1 MISDGQMICAPGS
14 WRFAFILP
22 DAVLMK
28 KKLHQEHSKPM
39 IVFRNY
45 FVVFLLPLLS
55 GCTAMALTGAGVGAS
70 YTLSNVAYRSFSSSG
85 DHVHHATIVALK
97 KMDIKI
103 IDDSKSEDG
112 RTITAATKELDIVI
126 NLEEVTS
133 KTTQVKVDARK
144 RVVLKDKATA
154 AEIINQVGKILGE

>member
-1 MISDGQMICAPGS
+1 MAVWSVSGS
-14 WRFAFILP
+14 WRFAFTLP
-22 DAVLMK
+22 DAMRK
-28 KKLHQEHSKPM
+28 QNKLHQEHSKPM
-39 IVFRNY
+39 IVFRKC

-55 GCTAMALTGAGVGAS
+55 GCTAIALTGAGAGIS
-70 YTLSNVAYRSFSSSG
+70 YTLSNVAYRSFNSPL
-85 DHVHHATIVALK
+85 DRVHHATIAALK
-97 KMDIKI
+97 KMDMKI

-112 RTITAATKELDIVI
+112 RTITAATNELDIEI

>member
-1 MISDGQMICAPGS
+1 MI
-14 WRFAFILP
+14 ILR
-22 DAVLMK
+22 K
-28 KKLHQEHSKPM
+28 C
-39 IVFRNY
+39 

-70 YTLSNVAYRSFSSSG
+70 YTLSNVAYRSFSSPG
-85 DHVHHATIVALK
+85 DEVHQATITALK

-103 IDDSKSEDG
+103 IDDSKSEEG
-112 RTITAATKELDIVI
+112 RIITATTKELDIVI